1 MSHSLPFDAR
11 YSRLPTKS
19 VYKASGY
26 KGLSVVTSSWGRSV
40 FDHAGHSAWG
50 RRASRPKEARRRM
63 SIQESIDR
71 SPFSRRQVF
80 IVGLCCVLNAV
91 EGFDVFVM
99 ALSAAGV
106 TTEWGLT
113 GSQLG
118 TLLSATPVG
127 MAIGAFFLAPL
138 ADRVGRRP
146 FVIWCLVLCGVGMAL
161 AVAAPA
167 YGVLLV
173 ARLLTGLGVG
183 GVSAGLPV
191 ILAEYTPQRR
201 RGTVIALY
209 AAGPSFGGVIGGA
222 ASAYLLTEYGWRS
235 PFVVGAVL
243 TLAGIAAVVTSL
255 PESIAFLL
263 ARRPR
268 NALAEANRL
277 LARIRQ
283 PELSE
288 LPAETTA
295 RESAGNIRAAV
306 LGRRVIT
313 KTLLIWIAY
322 FCTQAVYFFANS
334 WTPKLL
340 QSSGASAGQAA
351 QSGILLNVGG
361 IIATLLF
368 AAFALKLTT
377 RLLTTVVLFGAAGS
391 LLLMNVVFGNLSGVL
406 MVAILLG
413 LCLNASMAGIYAIVP
428 DLYPALVRATAVG
441 WAIGAGRIGAILAPL
456 LAGMLLDR
464 QWTAGNLLVLFAAPA
479 VAAALA
485 VLAVTRTRRP
495 ELPEAAQSVPVTVQ
509 ADGGSRPAS

>member
-1 MSHSLPFDAR
+1 MS
-11 YSRLPTKS
+11 
-19 VYKASGY
+19 V
-26 KGLSVVTSSWGRSV
+26 
-40 FDHAGHSAWG
+40 
-50 RRASRPKEARRRM
+50 
-63 SIQESIDR
+63 QESIDR
-71 SPFSRRQVF
+71 SPFSRRQLF
-80 IVGLCCVLNAV
+80 IVGLCFVINAV
-91 EGFDVFVM
+91 EGFDIFVM
-99 ALSAAGV
+99 AFSAAGV

-118 TLLSATPVG
+118 MLLSATPVG
-127 MAIGAFFLAPL
+127 MAIGALFLAPL

-146 FVIWCLVLCGVGMAL
+146 FVIWCLVLCGAGMVL
-161 AVAAPA
+161 AVVAPG

-173 ARLLTGLGVG
+173 ARLLTGLGIG

-209 AAGPSFGGVIGGA
+209 AAGPSCGGVIGGV
-222 ASAYLLTEYGWRS
+222 ASAFLISAYGWRS
-235 PFVVGAVL
+235 PFVVGAVA
-243 TLAGIAAVVTSL
+243 TLVLIAVVVASM
-255 PESIAFLL
+255 PESITFLL

-268 NALAEANRL
+268 NALADANRL
-277 LARIRQ
+277 LARIHQ

-288 LPAETTA
+288 LPARATA

-306 LGRRVIT
+306 LGRRAIT
-313 KTLLIWIAY
+313 KTLLIWIVF

-368 AAFALKLTT
+368 AAFALKLST
-377 RLLTTVVLFGAAGS
+377 RLLSAAALFGAAGS

-406 MVAILLG
+406 MVAIPLG
-413 LCLNASMAGIYAIVP
+413 LCINASMAGIYAIVP
-428 DLYPALVRATAVG
+428 DLYPALIRTTAVG
-441 WAIGAGRIGAILAPL
+441 WAIGAGRLGAILAPL

-464 QWTAGNLLVLFAAPA
+464 HWTAGNLLVLFTAPA
-479 VAAALA
+479 VVAALA
-485 VLAVTRTRRP
+485 VLAVTRARRP
-495 ELPEAAQSVPVTVQ
+495 ERRLPEAGTPVPVTVQ
-509 ADGGSRPAS
+509 ADGGSRPAR